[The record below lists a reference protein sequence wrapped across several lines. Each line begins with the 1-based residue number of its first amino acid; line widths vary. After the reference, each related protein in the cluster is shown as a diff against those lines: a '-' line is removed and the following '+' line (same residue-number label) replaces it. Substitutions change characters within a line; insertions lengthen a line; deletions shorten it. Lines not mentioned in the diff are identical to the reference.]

1 MRDTTRVVIAE
12 DDRAR
17 AEELQRI
24 LNATGGY
31 TTWRTSR
38 VREVMDKLR
47 DSNAYWLI
55 LDLELEDGNS
65 IDLLKII
72 REKYGSEVYII
83 VVTGLFQQIP
93 EISVLGKGADTM
105 FRKPYTAAALVAQM
119 AKLQALSEGSQNI
132 PTKDMILKVAGCAL
146 VDLRNNSA
154 HCVIRRPEGD
164 EELELTGIHTQLL
177 KFLASHRS
185 AITHTWQPTERSV
198 LISNVWGGEALMD
211 IERSGANLRKNM
223 QRLRELIGC
232 DPIIIIHQRNHTTS
246 YYLAEWIVPMD
257 ELPEDA
263 REIVPGEFPCGEH
276 IEIPEL
282 ETERVDQ

>member
-1 MRDTTRVVIAE
+1 MRDPTRVVIAE

-24 LNATGGY
+24 LNSAGGY

-38 VREVMDKLR
+38 VSEILDRLR

-65 IDLLKII
+65 IDLIRPI
-72 REKYGSEVYII
+72 RERYGSDVYII
-83 VVTGLFQQIP
+83 VVTGNSSQSP
-93 EISVLGKGADTM
+93 EYTTLGKGADLM
-105 FRKPYTAAALVAQM
+105 FRKPYHPTALVAQM
-119 AKLQALSEGSQNI
+119 AKLQQLGEGSKNI
-132 PTKDMILKVAGCAL
+132 PTKDMVLKIGECAL
-146 VDLRNNSA
+146 IDLRNNSA
-154 HCVIRRPEGD
+154 HCVIRRSDGD

-177 KFLASHRS
+177 RYLASRRNPE
-185 AITHTWQPTERSV
+185 THSWLPTERSV

-232 DPIIIIHQRNHTTS
+232 DPIVIYHQRTHTTS
-246 YYLAEWIVPMD
+246 YYLADWIVPMD
-257 ELPEDA
+257 ELCEAD
-263 REIVPGEFPCGEH
+263 RTVIPGDFPDSSHAEVV
-276 IEIPEL
+276 EMVSEK
-282 ETERVDQ
+282 VD